1 MGLGVGLIGSGY
13 MGKCH
18 ALAWTSVATVFSD
31 VGRPQLVALAD
42 ATPELAREQAE
53 AFGFCRGTGDWRD
66 LISDPAVD
74 VVSIAAPNQFHADMA
89 VAALEAGKHVWCE
102 KPMATSLEDAV
113 RMRDA
118 ARRSGKTA
126 ILGYNYIQNP
136 MIRHARKLIAEGRIG
151 DVNHIRL
158 EMDEDYMA
166 DPAEPFYW
174 KSEKRSGYGALD
186 DFAVHPLSLLAVLHG
201 RITSVV
207 ADMAKPY
214 PDRPANDGGRRNV
227 ENHDIAQALFRTEL
241 GASGVLMVNRSAWGR
256 KGRIAL
262 QIFGSK
268 GSILYDQERMNEL
281 QIYSTEDPTDLQG
294 YRTIL
299 AAPPHPPYRQFIP
312 APGHGLG
319 FNELKVIEC
328 HELLKTISGEHDAYV
343 IDFERGLEIE
353 RTVHAVAQSAEGG
366 IWIEVKPA
374 GLE

>member
-1 MGLGVGLIGSGY
+1 
-13 MGKCH
+13 
-18 ALAWTSVATVFSD
+18 
-31 VGRPQLVALAD
+31 
-42 ATPELAREQAE
+42 
-53 AFGFCRGTGDWRD
+53 
-66 LISDPAVD
+66 
-74 VVSIAAPNQFHADMA
+74 
-89 VAALEAGKHVWCE
+89 
-102 KPMATSLEDAV
+102 
-113 RMRDA
+113 MRDA
-118 ARRSGKTA
+118 ARRSGNTA

-136 MIRHARKLIAEGRIG
+136 MIRQAHKLIAEGRIG

-166 DPAEPFYW
+166 DPAQPFYW

-214 PDRPANDGGRRNV
+214 PERPTGDGSFHPV

-241 GASGVLMVNRSAWGR
+241 NASGVLMVNRSAWGR

-299 AAPPHPPYRQFIP
+299 AAPPHTPYLQFIP

-328 HELLKTISGEHDAYV
+328 YELLQAISGHPEANV
-343 IDFERGLEIE
+343 IDFAQGHEIE
-353 RTVHAVAQSAEGG
+353 CIVHALAESANIGA
-366 IWIEVKPA
+366 WVR
-374 GLE
+374 L